1 MLAALLG
8 SVLFS
13 TKAILVKLSFT
24 TIALDVSTL
33 LALRMLFSL
42 PFYGAMAVWARQKE
56 KGEPLSRRRW
66 LQIAGLGLGG
76 YYLSSFFDFAGLQ
89 YISAGL
95 ERLILFLYPTFVLLL
110 NSWVFKIP
118 VSRRQWLAV
127 LLTYAGIAFVFWG
140 ELNLLGYTPAL
151 LKGSLLILACAVTY
165 AIYIAGSGRVIPK
178 VGVTRF
184 TAYAMLSATAG
195 VLLHFL
201 ISHAGR
207 VSDLFGEG
215 HWQFGLLVAIVAT
228 VLPTFLTA
236 KAMQLIGSNNV
247 AIISSI
253 GPVSTIIQA
262 HFFLREPIFA
272 EQLAGTAL
280 VIAGVVLIGWK
291 KKENPA
297 KIPV

>member
-42 PFYGAMAVWARQKE
+42 PFFGAMAIWSSRKE
-56 KGEPLSRRRW
+56 KAEPLSRKAW
-66 LQIAGLGLGG
+66 WQVVALGVTG
-76 YYLSSFFDFAGLQ
+76 YYLSSFLDFAGLQ

-110 NSWVFKIP
+110 NSWVFRIP
-118 VSRRQWLAV
+118 VSRRQWIAV

-140 ELNLLGYTPAL
+140 ELNLVGYSPAL
-151 LKGSLLILACAVTY
+151 VKGSLLVLGCALTY
-165 AIYIAGSGRVIPK
+165 AIYIAGSGKVIPK

-184 TAYAMLSATAG
+184 TAFAMLSATVG

-201 ISHAGR
+201 ISHSGQL
-207 VSDLFGEG
+207 SGLMGPG
-215 HWQFGLLVAIVAT
+215 HWQFGLLVAIIAT
-228 VLPTFLTA
+228 VLPTFLIA

-253 GPVSTIIQA
+253 GPVSTIVQA
-262 HFFLREPIFA
+262 HFFLQEPIFT

-280 VIAGVVLIGWK
+280 VIAGVLLIGWK
-291 KKENPA
+291 KKEITA
-297 KIPV
+297 KNSV